1 MILFPN
7 VFIRLCINRVYA
19 NPLEVLSSWNLSR
32 MSHPTLYDD
41 LISE

>member
-19 NPLEVLSSWNLSR
+19 NPLEVVVQLEFVTYVTSNIIR
-32 MSHPTLYDD
+32 
-41 LISE
+41 